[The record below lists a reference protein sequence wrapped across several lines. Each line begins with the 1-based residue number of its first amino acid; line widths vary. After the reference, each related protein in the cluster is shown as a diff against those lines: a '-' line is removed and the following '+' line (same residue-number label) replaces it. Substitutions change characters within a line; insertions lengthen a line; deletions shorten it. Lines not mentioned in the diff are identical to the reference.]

1 MRGIKDRRKRNPPP
15 ANAMAERI
23 NPNKTPLGA
32 KASREVG
39 PKQTLTNGNCKAKE
53 NDELPPPD
61 TMRETPEEQSNLT
74 ICLSLPPP
82 PFVYHPWVG
91 HVYQRQTN

>member
-1 MRGIKDRRKRNPPP
+1 MKGRLPLLDEILLKFQEATKEGKPEQSVEDKMRGIKDRRKRNPPP

-53 NDELPPPD
+53 NDELPPPI
-61 TMRETPEEQSNLT
+61 Q
-74 ICLSLPPP
+74 
-82 PFVYHPWVG
+82 
-91 HVYQRQTN
+91 